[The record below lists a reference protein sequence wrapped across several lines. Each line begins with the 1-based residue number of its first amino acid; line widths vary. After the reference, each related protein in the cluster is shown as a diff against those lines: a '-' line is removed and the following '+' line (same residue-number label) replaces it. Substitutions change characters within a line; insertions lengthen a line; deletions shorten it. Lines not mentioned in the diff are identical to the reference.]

1 MGTHDVSVFEI
12 YLELQDNYYILIY
25 NIVPGVHMFNPFRA
39 NTGPSTK
46 FTSEIAIQ
54 PELPKLNNRTF
65 IAVDGYPDELERL
78 AQNEKS
84 LLNEK
89 QHLDKIFD
97 ELQYMVRVEMETKE
111 RAVNQLKGEV
121 SKLRNECEK
130 LAIALKIPMVK

>member
-1 MGTHDVSVFEI
+1 
-12 YLELQDNYYILIY
+12 
-25 NIVPGVHMFNPFRA
+25 MFNPFRA
-39 NTGPSTK
+39 NTGLNTK
-46 FTSEIAIQ
+46 FTSKIAIQ

-65 IAVDGYPDELERL
+65 ITLDDGPDELERL

-130 LAIALKIPMVK
+130 LAVALKIPVVK